1 MASPFLPH
9 GQSCSKYCWL
19 GPQSTGRN
27 SPLTVFDYCPPK
39 PITFLLDYQPS
50 LLPCSTRAS
59 IKAILYTVVRVPLK
73 AQVRSCHSVQSPLV
87 PPTPTHLTQTC
98 RRLCDPPPPVL
109 SSPWPHL
116 LPSSCFLHS
125 SYSPPNPL
133 PLPGPLHLLFL
144 FLGDTHCLLSSQSL
158 IKCPHTLE
166 KPSFTTLYTLYLPS
180 PPLSFLISFIALLA
194 PSVYLFVYLLLG
206 NSMQPRLP
214 LVLFKTLGM
223 QQCRGDN
230 SWPSEML
237 ESTWTRLLQP
247 SGNLSVS

>member
-133 PLPGPLHLLFL
+133 PLSGPLHLLFL

-158 IKCPHTLE
+158 IKCPHLGE
-166 KPSFTTLYTLYLPS
+166 AFLHHPIYTLPPLPS
-180 PPLSFLISFIALLA
+180 SLVPDFFHSSSCPQRIFVCLFIAGKLHAAKTTFGSVQDTGDAAVSRGQQLA
-194 PSVYLFVYLLLG
+194 F
-206 NSMQPRLP
+206 
-214 LVLFKTLGM
+214 
-223 QQCRGDN
+223 
-230 SWPSEML
+230 
-237 ESTWTRLLQP
+237 
-247 SGNLSVS
+247 